1 MISIFTE
8 NLKLLFL
15 LSNYDTVIWKS
26 DFGMNYLLP
35 KISPKI
41 AKYKTKKQ
49 NCILNGIPTH
59 KRMQQFQLIPFF
71 FTFLPVSNPYFTLQ
85 YIYPYC

>member
-71 FTFLPVSNPYFTLQ
+71 F
-85 YIYPYC
+85 YIPSCL